1 MAYQGGDSADGR
13 ETRNA
18 MAKNIPLAR
27 SLLALVLTGAFSPVI
42 GDEAKLCPDEKG
54 PCCDLDWTGQ
64 GATIV
69 KKLGDVMVSNSPYVN
84 ASIGMRVIN
93 GGRVMTLERSTAVV
107 AYDDGCWH
115 EVKENTVLT
124 IEDVSP
130 CCAAAVVPPPPPPP
144 PPVAPNLVWVAPAAL
159 VVGAIIKDV
168 NDDDD
173 DDGFIPPPPISR

>member
-1 MAYQGGDSADGR
+1 MA
-13 ETRNA
+13 N
-18 MAKNIPLAR
+18 NIRLVRP
-27 SLLALVLTGAFSPVI
+27 LLALVLTGAFSPVI
-42 GDEAKLCPDEKG
+42 GDGPDLCPNEKG

-69 KKLGDVMVSNSPYVN
+69 KKQGDVMVSNSPYVN
-84 ASIGMRVIN
+84 AAIGMRVIN
-93 GGRVMTLERSTAVV
+93 GGRVMTLEGSTAVV

-144 PPVAPNLVWVAPAAL
+144 PVAPNLVWVAPAAL
-159 VVGAIIKDV
+159 VVGAIIADV